1 MWRVVACASL
11 ILVTILI
18 GGGLGGLVGESVCE
32 GPPDDFMRCAMEDFL
47 GVSLGA
53 LTGFFVGVFIV
64 QVLYALSHDE

>member
-1 MWRVVACASL
+1 MESRRLRIVDSRHHPHR
-11 ILVTILI
+11 
-18 GGGLGGLVGESVCE
+18 GGLGGLVGESVCE
-32 GPPDDFMRCAMEDFL
+32 VPPDDFMRCAMEDFL